1 MIYPNTVQQPKHD
14 WYMQTGKDSLVNDR
28 KIYEKFGRTIY
39 LLWPQF
45 HSITGCDMISYFFNL
60 YKRILFWQASSFILI
75 LLLDLLIL
83 LDLLNIITEAVNNE
97 VTNLSKSMFTV
108 LRKWKGLLR
117 LEWDNTMN

>member
-1 MIYPNTVQQPKHD
+1 MIYPYTVQQPKHD
-14 WYMQTGKDSLVNDR
+14 WYMQTRKDSLVNDR
-28 KIYEKFGRTIY
+28 KIYEKFARTIY

-45 HSITGCDMISYFFNL
+45 HSIIGCDMISYFFNV
-60 YKRILFWQASSFILI
+60 YKRILFRQASSFILI

-117 LEWDNTMN
+117 LEWDNTMT

>member
-1 MIYPNTVQQPKHD
+1 
-14 WYMQTGKDSLVNDR
+14 
-28 KIYEKFGRTIY
+28 
-39 LLWPQF
+39 
-45 HSITGCDMISYFFNL
+45 MISYFFNL

-117 LEWDNTMN
+117 LEWDNTMT